1 MKRLLFVAMAAA
13 FVGCSSA
20 DKSRHLDVAGV
31 YANPSGTFI
40 AGSVESQSAPEGV
53 ESAMVA
59 YEDSK
64 AWLSEQKE
72 HDIRILL
79 TGTNAVTSAES
90 IVSNICAAFIA
101 TAPALKGGACKCDPC
116 KCDPCKCGKREPSDT
131 PEEPPPSVESI

>member
-1 MKRLLFVAMAAA
+1 MKILLFAAMAAA

-20 DKSRHLDVAGV
+20 DKSRHLDVSGL
-31 YANPSGTFI
+31 YANQSGTFI
-40 AGSVESQSAPEGV
+40 AGSIEAQSAPEGV

-116 KCDPCKCGKREPSDT
+116 KCDEKKEVT
-131 PEEPPPSVESI
+131 E